1 MALTLDSIVPWG
13 RSFEE
18 YRQIFALSDP
28 DLERRILGCAD
39 GPAAFN
45 AVLTQRGGRVIS
57 VDPLYAFTGEQIRDR
72 IAATYDVI
80 LAQLRLNYDDYVW
93 EAIPSVEALGEMR
106 MAAMEVFLADY
117 ERGKAAGRY
126 LAESLPK
133 LPFERDR
140 FDLALVSHFL
150 FLYDIHLSE
159 AFHWQA
165 LQALLQVAKEVRV
178 FPLVSLNCQ
187 PSPYLTTLQNRLTQA
202 GYDWELQTVSYEFQR
217 GGNQMMLIRRN
228 S

>member
-1 MALTLDSIVPWG
+1 MALTLASIVPWG

-18 YRQIFALSDP
+18 YRQIFALSDS

-45 AVLTQRGGRVIS
+45 AVLTQRGGRVVS
-57 VDPLYAFTGEQIRDR
+57 VDPVYEFTGAQIRDR

-80 LAQLRLNYDDYVW
+80 LEQLRLNYDDYVW
-93 EAIPSVEALGEMR
+93 ETIPSVKALGDIR

-117 ERGKAAGRY
+117 EQGKAAGRY
-126 LAESLPK
+126 VAKSLPK

-150 FLYDIHLSE
+150 FLYDVHLSE
-159 AFHWQA
+159 EFHWQA
-165 LQALLQVAKEVRV
+165 FQELLRVAPEVRV
-178 FPLVSLNCQ
+178 FPLVSLDCR
-187 PSPYLTTLQNRLTQA
+187 PSPYLATIQNRLTQA
-202 GYDWELQTVSYEFQR
+202 GYEWKLQTVSYEFQR
-217 GGNQMMLIRRN
+217 GGNQMMIIRRN